1 MKTIIAAA
9 LLSVVCMGA
18 QASNCKRLG
27 HEEGKIHVIEAVPMN
42 YTHIILPESV
52 IENTKA
58 IVGNKKLWDADVAG
72 PHIYVKPN
80 SHEPEARSTSL
91 SVIGESGE
99 SYDFIVQ
106 RHSHL
111 DTPCYKVAQGTV
123 FSNSD
128 RTALQKTSKAAPS
141 NSANLWQAK
150 YLEQQKALKAE
161 KQQAVLDALR
171 RYRYQIYT
179 RYDWG
184 SGGHSFIGK
193 DFISDVYDDGRFT
206 YIRVNKQNRGLM
218 MIEAELDGQIEMI
231 EAKYDT
237 LNKMYTV
244 SGIFPQFTMK
254 YGKAKVDIR
263 RDDNETAGEY

>member
-1 MKTIIAAA
+1 MQTT
-9 LLSVVCMGA
+9 
-18 QASNCKRLG
+18 SN
-27 HEEGKIHVIEAVPMN
+27 
-42 YTHIILPESV
+42 
-52 IENTKA
+52 KA
-58 IVGNKKLWDADVAG
+58 
-72 PHIYVKPN
+72 PN
-80 SHEPEARSTSL
+80 
-91 SVIGESGE
+91 
-99 SYDFIVQ
+99 
-106 RHSHL
+106 
-111 DTPCYKVAQGTV
+111 
-123 FSNSD
+123 
-128 RTALQKTSKAAPS
+128 
-141 NSANLWQAK
+141 NSASLWQAK
-150 YLEQQKALKAE
+150 YLEQQKTLKTE

-171 RYRYQIYT
+171 RYRYQIYS

-184 SGGHSFIGK
+184 SGGNSFIGK

-263 RDDNETAGEY
+263 RDDNEAAGVY